1 MSIFERQLGDA
12 WFVQFAQSF
21 RNHSDVLFLGRARQR
36 QIETEA
42 ARKFERDPAIFGG
55 KKPNR

>member
-1 MSIFERQLGDA
+1 MLNGIA
-12 WFVQFAQSF
+12 
-21 RNHSDVLFLGRARQR
+21 RNHNAKIRARQR

-42 ARKFERDPAIFGG
+42 ARKFERDPDIFGG